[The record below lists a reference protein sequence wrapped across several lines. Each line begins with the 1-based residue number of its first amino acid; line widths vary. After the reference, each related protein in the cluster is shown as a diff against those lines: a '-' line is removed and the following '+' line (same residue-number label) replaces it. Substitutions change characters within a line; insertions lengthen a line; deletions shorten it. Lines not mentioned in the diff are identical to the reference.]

1 MTPTGEHIDYKN
13 KKGRR
18 LSFSDESGEKL
29 VETAFS
35 DKLHYS
41 NNASSSTMQ
50 NFGGGGGGGTS
61 TDSGSRGCCN
71 VS

>member
-1 MTPTGEHIDYKN
+1 MTPTGQHIDKPRQ
-13 KKGRR
+13 GRR

-35 DKLHYS
+35 DSLHYS
-41 NNASSSTMQ
+41 Q
-50 NFGGGGGGGTS
+50 KQGVFLQQQDEGGAK
-61 TDSGSRGCCN
+61 GCCS